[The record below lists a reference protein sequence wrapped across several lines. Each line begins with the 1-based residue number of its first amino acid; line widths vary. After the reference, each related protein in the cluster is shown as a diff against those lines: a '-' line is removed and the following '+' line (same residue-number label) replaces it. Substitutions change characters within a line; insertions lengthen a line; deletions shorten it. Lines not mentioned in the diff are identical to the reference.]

1 METCSVIY
9 LNFVGKLVFHIQVM
23 IDKDGWGGVWIPQL
37 EVKFDD
43 LWEDKLKRKHSSITL
58 FLIKNE
64 SLGSEDD

>member
-1 METCSVIY
+1 MLIFELCC
-9 LNFVGKLVFHIQVM
+9 KLVFHVQVM
-23 IDKDGWGGVWIPQL
+23 IDKDGWGGVRIPKL

-43 LWEDKLKRKHSSITL
+43 LREDKLKRKHSSITF

>member
-1 METCSVIY
+1 
-9 LNFVGKLVFHIQVM
+9 M
-23 IDKDGWGGVWIPQL
+23 IDKDGWGGVWIPEL

-43 LWEDKLKRKHSSITL
+43 LWEDKLKRKHSSITY

>member
-1 METCSVIY
+1 
-9 LNFVGKLVFHIQVM
+9 M
-23 IDKDGWGGVWIPQL
+23 IDKDGWGGVWIPKL

-43 LWEDKLKRKHSSITL
+43 LREDKLKRKHSSITF